1 VNSAFVSARPAP
13 AAQQPDRLQWRS
25 GLLRRNRRLFGV
37 LAFGLLA
44 APLIVGIIKP
54 DNPDLIL
61 KEGRRLA
68 PAPNP
73 PATLEGWQALPGE
86 IDAYLKDR
94 FGLRQKMIRLHKDLT
109 RPLVPEGDPKVL
121 VGRTGRMFLKL
132 DAMVLQSAGLLV
144 RDKSVSDTADLLAA
158 MRDTLARGGVKF
170 LVAIP
175 PNSATVYPD
184 ELPIWARSNGRT
196 TEYDLLLEDLTAH
209 GVKTVDLRPVMSA
222 ARSSGGAYYLH
233 DTHWTPRGAL
243 AGFNAIVEADSHPD
257 WRVDARSALGPMT
270 RKEGGDLAWLLG
282 VQNDAVEKSEPLA
295 LPKTA
300 EIEQLPGGESPVLPD
315 RAYGSGKPG
324 PTIMVIG
331 DSFTNDEFPWMLL
344 PHVGRVVWLHH
355 RWCGFD
361 WKWIRVFHPDEVW
374 WMPTERFL
382 VCHAGA
388 RPADFKG

>member
-1 VNSAFVSARPAP
+1 MNSAFVSARPAP

-25 GLLRRNRRLFGV
+25 GLLRRNRRFFGV

-44 APLIVGIIKP
+44 TPLIVGIIKP

-73 PATLEGWQALPGE
+73 PATLEGWRAMPGE

-158 MRDTLARGGVKF
+158 MRDSLARDGVKF

-209 GVKTVDLRPVMSA
+209 GVKTVDLRPAMSA
-222 ARSSGGAYYLH
+222 ARPSGGAYYLH

-243 AGFNAIVEADSHPD
+243 AGFNAIVEANSHPD

-282 VQNDAVEKSEPLA
+282 VQNDVVEKSEPLA
-295 LPKTA
+295 LPKDA
-300 EIEQLPGGESPVLPD
+300 EIEQLPGGESPALPD

-388 RPADFKG
+388 RPADFNG